1 MVEYESNLI
10 VTHMKN
16 NIIRFLLVLVALFTV
31 AIGAYFYG
39 RTTKENELDN
49 PTVTSQSVFEMIED
63 QYFVVTKT
71 SYVNQKARL
80 SIEENSD
87 WSDLLWMDVINAE
100 GLVRIDIGVDLSE
113 LRESDIKVDKENKT
127 IEIDLPESEIL
138 TSTIEGDVTVES
150 ERGLVTSIEE
160 LFEEEADDYNLAV
173 SELIKLAQESISED
187 LYEEAREDSLNI
199 IENILESIG
208 YSVL

>member
-1 MVEYESNLI
+1 
-10 VTHMKN
+10 MKN
-16 NIIRFLLVLVALFTV
+16 NIIKLLLVLVSLLTV

-39 RTTKENELDN
+39 RTTKENEIDN
-49 PTVTSQSVFEMIED
+49 PTVTAQSVFEMIED

-71 SYVNQKARL
+71 SYINQEVRIA
-80 SIEENSD
+80 IEENSD

-100 GLVRIDIGVDLSE
+100 GLVRVDIGVDLSE
-113 LRESDIKVDKENKT
+113 LSSRDITINEDNKT

-138 TSTIEGDVTVES
+138 TATIEGEITVDS
-150 ERGLVTSIEE
+150 ERGLVTSIGE

-173 SELIKLAQESISED
+173 SELIKLAQDSISED

-199 IENILESIG
+199 IENIVESIG